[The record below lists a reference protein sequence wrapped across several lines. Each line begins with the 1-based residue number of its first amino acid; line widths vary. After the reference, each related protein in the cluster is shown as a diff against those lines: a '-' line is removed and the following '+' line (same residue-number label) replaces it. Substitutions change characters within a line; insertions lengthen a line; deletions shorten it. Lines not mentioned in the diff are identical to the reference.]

1 MALIL
6 NDRVK
11 ETTTTSGTNNFI
23 LGGAVS
29 GYQAFSVI
37 GNGSQTYYACA
48 DQVGTNWE
56 VGIGTYVSSTNTL
69 SRDTILSSSNG
80 GAKVAFGTG
89 TKDIFVTYP
98 SERALYAEIGRAHV

>member
-37 GNGSQTYYACA
+37 GNGSQTYYA
-48 DQVGTNWE
+48 
-56 VGIGTYVSSTNTL
+56 
-69 SRDTILSSSNG
+69 
-80 GAKVAFGTG
+80 
-89 TKDIFVTYP
+89 
-98 SERALYAEIGRAHV
+98 